1 MSRFQPDSRAS
12 TTFSTYEPLQLPLND
27 ERERLLD
34 QLEGATDANTRV
46 DAIDAAIRYYLEDT
60 ENREEHWEQIPPE
73 VMRLLN
79 TSELSVAYYPK
90 VR

>member
-1 MSRFQPDSRAS
+1 MSHYSF
-12 TTFSTYEPLQLPLND
+12 PLND

-34 QLEGATDANTRV
+34 RLEEETDATTRA
-46 DAIDAAIRYYLEDT
+46 DAIESAIRHYLEDKQ
-60 ENREEHWEQIPPE
+60 NREEHWEEILPE

-79 TSELSVAYYPK
+79 TSELSVSYYPK